1 MGGSRNG
8 ARLLVDC
15 LERHGVDYV
24 FGIPGAKVDAV
35 FDALADGGPRLIL
48 CRHEQ
53 NAAFMAGAVGRLT
66 GRPGVV
72 LVTSGPGVSNL
83 ATGLATATTEGD
95 PIVALGGAVPRSMR
109 LKRTHQ
115 NMDNVSLLKAVTK
128 SSVELVVPENIPE
141 VIENAFRLAA
151 QPRGGATFVSLP
163 QDLLAAATDVAC
175 LRAVGP
181 PPAGAPPPELVTAAA
196 ERLEGADLP
205 VLLLGLE
212 ASRPRNAAAVRRLL
226 EKTAL
231 ATIGTYEA
239 SGVVSRELVDRFVG
253 RVGLFRNQPGDRL
266 LAAADVVL
274 TVGFD
279 PVEYDPAVWNAERSL
294 DILHLD
300 SNPADMDACYQ
311 PAVELVGD
319 VAAGLDAL
327 ADALAPRPTLRQP
340 EIVRQLQ
347 AELERDLERGRTLS
361 GSPIHRLRFID
372 DLRSVVDD
380 EATIISDVGSH
391 YMWMARHFDAYEP
404 RHLLFSNGQQTLG
417 VALPWAIAT
426 SLVRPGKPI
435 VSLSGDGGFLFSAME
450 LETAV
455 REGCRF
461 VHCVWRDGGYDMVAS
476 QQRKKYGR
484 EFGVRFGAI
493 DLVGFA
499 ESFGATG
506 LRVEEADELVP
517 TLRQALEMGGPVLID
532 IPIDYSD
539 NAGLF
544 AAIDVHAGH

>member
-1 MGGSRNG
+1 MPASRTG

-15 LERHGVDYV
+15 LERHGVEYV

-35 FDALADGGPRLIL
+35 FDALADGGPRLVL

-53 NAAFMAGAVGRLT
+53 NAAFMAGAIGRLT
-66 GRPGVV
+66 GKPGVV

-83 ATGLATATTEGD
+83 TTGLATATTEGD
-95 PIVALGGAVPRSMR
+95 PVVALGGAVPRSMR

-115 NMDNVSLLKAVTK
+115 SMDNVSLMKPVTK
-128 SSVELVVPENIPE
+128 SSVEPGLPESIPE

-163 QDLLAAATDVAC
+163 QDILGATTEAEC
-175 LRAVGP
+175 LRVSEPPLAGP
-181 PPAGAPPPELVTAAA
+181 PPQALVAAA
-196 ERLEGADLP
+196 AARLERARLP

-212 ASRPRNAAAVRRLL
+212 ASQPRNTAALRRLL

-231 ATIGTYEA
+231 ATVGTYEA
-239 SGVVSRELVDRFVG
+239 AGVVSRELVDRFVG

-266 LAAADVVL
+266 LAEADVVL

-279 PVEYDPAVWNAERSL
+279 PVEYDPAVWNAERAL
-294 DILHLD
+294 EILHLD
-300 SNPADMDACYQ
+300 PNPADMDACYQ
-311 PAVELVGD
+311 PAIELVGD
-319 VAAGLDAL
+319 VASGVDAL
-327 ADALAPRPTLRQP
+327 SEALAPRAALR
-340 EIVRQLQ
+340 EADFVRALQ
-347 AELERDLERGRTLS
+347 AELERDLERGRSLS
-361 GSPIHRLRFID
+361 GSPVHPLRFIA
-372 DLRSVVDD
+372 DLRAIVDD
-380 EATIISDVGSH
+380 DATIISDVGSH
-391 YMWMARHFDAYEP
+391 YMWMARHFYAYEP

-417 VALPWAIAT
+417 VALPWAMAT
-426 SLVRPGKPI
+426 SLVRRDRPI
-435 VSLSGDGGFLFSAME
+435 VSISGDGGFLFSAME

-476 QQRKKYGR
+476 QERMKYGR

-506 LRVEEADELVP
+506 LRVDEAAQLAP
-517 TLRQALEMGGPVLID
+517 TLRRALEMDGPVLID
-532 IPIDYSD
+532 VPIDYSD
-539 NAGLF
+539 NAELF